1 MAYLWILKICV
12 LSVYEVWKCMVDDR
26 TFPSSKV
33 ESDQDVSVENNTLP
47 LLPAIYVNE
56 IIGGNFQGVQIF
68 AVITNHEH
76 YTTK

>member
-1 MAYLWILKICV
+1 
-12 LSVYEVWKCMVDDR
+12 MVDDR

-56 IIGGNFQGVQIF
+56 IISGNFQGVQLLSLT
-68 AVITNHEH
+68 TNIIPQNKNDC
-76 YTTK
+76 TLQGPG